1 MSRNDKMPGPPPG
14 GPDHK
19 PGTSAP
25 GGRPG
30 FGGPGGPPGPR
41 PGGGPRGMHAR
52 MFVEKPKDAKNTL
65 KRLVRYLGR
74 DKKLLF
80 GLMGVVLLVTL
91 LTLAGPAL
99 QAKAIDAITIKTTGD
114 HIRLHVD
121 FPTLYKT
128 VALLVGVYLVTA
140 LLTYFQGIWAAKLSQ
155 STVRTMRND
164 LFSKISRLPLKYID
178 THPHGDIM
186 SRMTNDVENIS
197 NTVSQSITSLMSG
210 VLTIAGTLVVMLI
223 YSPLM
228 TLVSLITIPLTLLIS
243 KFSAKFMK
251 KFFVKQQTLLGEL
264 NGQVEE
270 MVTGFKTVVAYGY
283 EKKAI
288 AKFNAVSDEFR
299 KNSIL
304 AQFFGSI
311 IGPMMNLISNLGFLL
326 IAVTGGALAIRGII
340 TVGVIQAFLIYSR
353 QFSRPINEIANLY
366 AQIMTAIAGA
376 ERVFSVMDEPSEP
389 NEGNLVPDAVAG
401 KIEFRDVRFSY
412 EPEKPVLK
420 GLNLS
425 VEPGQKVAIVG
436 ATGAGKTTVVNLLT
450 RFYDIDDGEILID
463 GKPIKAYDRAA
474 LRRNIAI
481 VLQDTVLFSETIG
494 YNIRYGRL
502 DAPQEDIERAAKAA
516 NAHVFIER
524 LPQGYDTPL
533 SESGANLSGGQRQLL
548 SIARTVLADPRILIL
563 DEATSSVDTRTELH
577 IQEAMMK
584 LMENRT
590 SLIIAHRLS
599 TIRNADK
606 IVVIDNGVV
615 AEEGNHEELLA
626 RKGRYYQLYQTQ
638 YEGIAT

>member
-1 MSRNDKMPGPPPG
+1 MSQNEKRSSSPAG
-14 GPDHK
+14 K
-19 PGTSAP
+19 PHA
-25 GGRPG
+25 
-30 FGGPGGPPGPR
+30 GPGSRGRG
-41 PGGGPRGMHAR
+41 GMHAH
-52 MFVEKPKDAKNTL
+52 MFAEKPKDAKSTL
-65 KRLVRYLGR
+65 KRLIRYLGS
-74 DKKLLF
+74 DKKLLLA
-80 GLMGVVLLVTL
+80 LMVIVLLVTL

-99 QAKAIDAITIKTTGD
+99 QAKAIDAITIVTTGETP
-114 HIRLHVD
+114 RLHVD
-121 FPTLYKT
+121 FSALFRAL
-128 VALLVGVYLVTA
+128 VLLVSVYIFTA

-155 STVRTMRND
+155 NTVRTMRSD
-164 LFSKISRLPLKYID
+164 LFSKICRLPLRYID

-186 SRMTNDVENIS
+186 SRMTNDVENIA
-197 NTVSQSITSLMSG
+197 NTVSQSLTSMISG
-210 VLTIAGTLVVMLI
+210 LLTIIGTLVVMLL

-228 TLVSLITIPLTLLIS
+228 TLVSLITIPLTLLLS
-243 KFSAKFMK
+243 RGMARFMK
-251 KFFVKQQTLLGEL
+251 KYFVKQQALLGEL

-270 MVTGFKTVVAYGY
+270 MVTGYKTVVAYGY

-288 AKFNAVSDEFR
+288 AKFNAMSDDFR

-304 AQFFGSI
+304 AQFFGTVIS
-311 IGPMMNLISNLGFLL
+311 PLMNLISNLGFLL
-326 IAVTGGALAIRGII
+326 IAVVGGSLAIKGAI
-340 TVGVIQAFLIYSR
+340 TVGVIQAFLVYSR
-353 QFSRPINEIANLY
+353 QFSRPINELANLY
-366 AQIMTAIAGA
+366 AQILTAIAGA
-376 ERVFSVMDEPSEP
+376 ERVFAVMDEPSEP
-389 NEGNLVPDAVAG
+389 ATGTLVPSTVKG
-401 KIEFRDVRFSY
+401 KIEFRNVFFSY
-412 EPEKPVLK
+412 DPGKPVLK

-425 VEPGQKVAIVG
+425 VQPGQKVAIVG
-436 ATGAGKTTVVNLLT
+436 ATGAGKTTIVNLLT

-463 GKPIKAYDRAA
+463 GTPIKEFDRSA
-474 LRRNIAI
+474 LRKNIAI
-481 VLQDTVLFSETIG
+481 VLQDTVLFSDTIG

-502 DAPQEDIERAAKAA
+502 DADMAHIENAAKAS
-516 NAHVFIER
+516 NAHIFIER
-524 LPQGYDTPL
+524 LPQGYKTQL

-606 IVVIDNGVV
+606 IVVVDDGVV

-626 RKGRYYQLYQTQ
+626 RKGRYYRLYQTQ